1 MLKLI
6 ILEGPRGSGKS
17 TVARELRNSIEGST
31 LINPTGFKDDGGQG
45 LRKIISYYE
54 AMEQYLKNLSSSIET
69 FCVIFDRT
77 FFSEVVYSRIY
88 KQYDFSPAFEWF
100 FNSMLAYTDEL
111 YLFHMKLSNEE
122 ELRER
127 LNRDKV
133 QLFDKVEESVVQS
146 TIQQQHYDQLF
157 DGIQNRF
164 IDSTRSFNVI
174 ETSGLSAED
183 VKKTIL
189 EVVTCQTAKEKSS
202 M

>member
-31 LINPTGFKDDGGQG
+31 LINPTGFKDDGGEG

-54 AMEQYLKNLSSSIET
+54 AMEAYLKALSASSET

-88 KQYDFSPAFEWF
+88 KDYDFNPAYEWF
-100 FNSMLAYTDEL
+100 LNSMLNYTNEL
-111 YLFHMKLSNEE
+111 DLFYMKLSNEE

-133 QLFDKVEESVVQS
+133 QLFDKVEESVAQS
-146 TIQQQHYDQLF
+146 TKQQQYYDQLF
-157 DGIQNRF
+157 DGIQSRF
-164 IDSTRSFNVI
+164 IGHPRSFHVI
-174 ETSGLSAED
+174 ETSGLSTED
-183 VKKTIL
+183 VKKTIM
-189 EVVTCQTAKEKSS
+189 EVVTCQTAEEKSS